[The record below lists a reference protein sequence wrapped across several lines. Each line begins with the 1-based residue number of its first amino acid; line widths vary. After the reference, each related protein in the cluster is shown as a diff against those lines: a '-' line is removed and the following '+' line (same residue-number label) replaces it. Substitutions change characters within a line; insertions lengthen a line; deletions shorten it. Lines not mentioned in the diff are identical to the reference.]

1 MLKKV
6 IPVIL
11 AVIFLIGAESFAVEE
26 KKGKPEGKATQKQM
40 QQRRQRVAK
49 EIERRLERAEQR
61 AVEIIE
67 RAERK
72 AEEII
77 EHAKREAAGRAEVR
91 GGHPRIERDIER
103 RVRRRG
109 VRGPGKELEI
119 RIETKGGGRCGD
131 VEVEKHFKA
140 MGPESA
146 HMRAGAGKG
155 RPGRRFHKGMGQSG
169 RGMRCHQMGRGMK
182 GRGMGRDMRCQKMG
196 RGMKCQEM
204 GRGMRC
210 HQMGRR
216 MKGRGM
222 GGGMQCRKMLRM
234 CREKCCGGMKESRC
248 EYCPRRD
255 DGPRHGKGPG
265 HGECPKDDDDDDDDK
280 PRWDDK
286 PRCDDKPRRGE
297 RPRDN
302 GHRWDYEW

>member
-26 KKGKPEGKATQKQM
+26 KKGKPKGKATQKQM

-77 EHAKREAAGRAEVR
+77 EHAKRKAAGRAEVR
-91 GGHPRIERDIER
+91 GGHPYIERDIEGQ
-103 RVRRRG
+103 VRRRSD
-109 VRGPGKELEI
+109 RGELEI
-119 RIETKGGGRCGD
+119 RIERKGRGRCGD

-155 RPGRRFHKGMGQSG
+155 RPGRFHKGMGRMG
-169 RGMRCHQMGRGMK
+169 RGMRCQEMGRGMQCQKMGRGMKGGGMRCCQMGRGMKGRGMGGGMRCHQMGRGMK
-182 GRGMGRDMRCQKMG
+182 GGGMRCQKMG
-196 RGMKCQEM
+196 RGM
-204 GRGMRC
+204 
-210 HQMGRR
+210 RR
-216 MKGRGM
+216 RGM
-222 GGGMQCRKMLRM
+222 GGDMQCQKMLRM
-234 CREKCCGGMKESRC
+234 CREKCRGDMKENRG

-255 DGPRHGKGPG
+255 DELRCGKGPRG
-265 HGECPKDDDDDDDDK
+265 RKNPRDDDDDDDD
-280 PRWDDK
+280 W
-286 PRCDDKPRRGE
+286 
-297 RPRDN
+297 
-302 GHRWDYEW
+302 

>member
-26 KKGKPEGKATQKQM
+26 KKGKPKGKATQKQM

-77 EHAKREAAGRAEVR
+77 EHAKRKAAGRAEVR
-91 GGHPRIERDIER
+91 GGHPCIERDIEGR
-103 RVRRRG
+103 ARRRG
-109 VRGPGKELEI
+109 GRGSGKELEI

-155 RPGRRFHKGMGQSG
+155 HPGRFHKGMGRMG
-169 RGMRCHQMGRGMK
+169 EGMRCCQKNRGMECRDMDRGLRCCQKSRGMK
-182 GRGMGRDMRCQKMG
+182 GRGMGRDMQ
-196 RGMKCQEM
+196 
-204 GRGMRC
+204 
-210 HQMGRR
+210 H
-216 MKGRGM
+216 RGM
-222 GGGMQCRKMLRM
+222 GRCMRSKRM
-234 CREKCCGGMKESRC
+234 
-248 EYCPRRD
+248 
-255 DGPRHGKGPG
+255 
-265 HGECPKDDDDDDDDK
+265 DK
-280 PRWDDK
+280 AGAIHPAFASNLTVHLTLPWVDN
-286 PRCDDKPRRGE
+286 
-297 RPRDN
+297 RPLI
-302 GHRWDYEW
+302 G

>member
-26 KKGKPEGKATQKQM
+26 KKGKPKGKATQKQM

-49 EIERRLERAEQR
+49 EIEQRLERAEKR
-61 AVEIIE
+61 VEEIIE
-67 RAERK
+67 RAERR
-72 AEEII
+72 AIEII
-77 EHAKREAAGRAEVR
+77 ERAEREAEGIVERTKREAAGRAEIR

-103 RVRRRG
+103 QVRRSRNRG
-109 VRGPGKELEI
+109 EVEI
-119 RIETKGGGRCGD
+119 RVEKRGCDRCGD

-155 RPGRRFHKGMGQSG
+155 CPGRFHKGMG
-169 RGMRCHQMGRGMK
+169 RMGRG
-182 GRGMGRDMRCQKMG
+182 MRCQKMG
-196 RGMKCQEM
+196 RGMK

-222 GGGMQCRKMLRM
+222 GGDMQCRGMGRRMRSRRMNKAGADMPPRGMGRGMGQMHQGMGRMRRGMGERRCDDELR
-234 CREKCCGGMKESRC
+234 
-248 EYCPRRD
+248 Y
-255 DGPRHGKGPG
+255 GKGLRGRENPR
-265 HGECPKDDDDDDDDK
+265 DDDDDQPRYDD
-280 PRWDDK
+280 W
-286 PRCDDKPRRGE
+286 
-297 RPRDN
+297 
-302 GHRWDYEW
+302 